1 MENTKPIL
9 VIKRKQAKKLYKEGW
24 SIRNIALCLGS
35 GTRHVN
41 KWINL
46 SDEELEKDNRGWK
59 KGKPR
64 KYTQQQKGE
73 VKEIRVQ
80 LEKEGSFFIGAPVI
94 LDNYNSQHETK
105 ISQRFVD
112 RTLKEY
118 KLVKTPQKKRKGAS
132 KYMKYPQHT
141 LNKMGKCMMSVDF
154 IGPKYLK
161 DSGDRINFLSCKYI
175 RPSKEGIIKRV
186 EGQTTEEAIRV
197 LTEVWNDNP
206 IPDVLRI
213 DNDSAF
219 GANLSREKQIGSFT
233 LFLLNLGVKPLY
245 IAPRSPW
252 NNGGVEGHNSVFSKK
267 FWNKLRFT
275 DEKEVDVKIKGF
287 NLEYEKYTNLVNNNP
302 PLENPKFMDDFKGV
316 DLKNKHVNKFRG
328 HKIYFLRITR
338 RKGEKCDINEYG
350 FIDVLKHEI
359 KLPVDL
365 INLFIYCVLDIK
377 KKKLFCYT
385 ETKEGN
391 LEKIKE
397 INFKIKNVIY

>member
-24 SIRNIALCLGS
+24 PIRNIALCLGS

-73 VKEIRVQ
+73 IKKIRVQ

-94 LDNYNSQHETK
+94 LDNYNGQHEMK
-105 ISQRFVD
+105 VSQRFVD

-118 KLVKTPQKKRKGAS
+118 KLVKTPQKKRKGVS

-161 DSGDRINFLSCKYI
+161 GSDDRVNFLSCKYI
-175 RPSKEGIIKRV
+175 RPRKEGIIKRV
-186 EGQTTEEAIRV
+186 EGQTTDEAIRV
-197 LTEVWNDNP
+197 LTEVWDDNP
-206 IPDVLRI
+206 IPGVLRI

-245 IAPRSPW
+245 IAQRSPW

-275 DEKEVDVKIKGF
+275 DEEEIDVKIKSF

-302 PLENPKFMDDFKGV
+302 PLENPKFTDDFNGV
-316 DLKNKHVNKFRG
+316 DLKNKRGNTFRE
-328 HKIYFLRITR
+328 HKIYFLRIAR
-338 RKGEKCDINEYG
+338 RKGEKGDIKEYG
-350 FIDVLKHEI
+350 FINVLKHEI

-365 INLFIYCVLDIK
+365 INLFVYCVLDIK

-385 ETKEGN
+385 ETKDGN
-391 LEKIKE
+391 LEEIKK
-397 INFKIKNVIY
+397 INFKLKNVIY

>member
-9 VIKRKQAKKLYKEGW
+9 AIKRKQAKKLHKKGW
-24 SIRNIALCLGS
+24 AIRKIADCLGS
-35 GTRHVN
+35 GTRHVSQ
-41 KWINL
+41 WINM

-59 KGKPR
+59 KGNPR
-64 KYTQQQKGE
+64 KYTKEQK
-73 VKEIRVQ
+73 KEIKKIRQQ
-80 LEKEGSFFIGAPVI
+80 LEKEGSFFIGSLVVQR
-94 LDNYNSQHETK
+94 NYNKLHTNNVSK
-105 ISQRFVD
+105 SFVD

-118 KLVKTPQKKRKGAS
+118 KLVKTPRKKRKGVS

-161 DSGDRINFLSCKYI
+161 GSDDRINFLSCKYI
-175 RPSKEGIIKRV
+175 RPRKEGIIKRV
-186 EGQTTEEAIRV
+186 EGQTTDEAIRV

-233 LFLLNLGVKPLY
+233 LFLLNLGIKPLY
-245 IAPRSPW
+245 VAQRSPW
-252 NNGGVEGHNSVFSKK
+252 NNGSIEGHNSVFSKK

-275 DEKEVDVKIKGF
+275 DEKEVDVKIKSF
-287 NLEYEKYTNLVNNNP
+287 NLEYEKYINLVNNNP
-302 PLENPKFMDDFKGV
+302 PLENPEFMDDFKSA
-316 DLKNKHVNKFRG
+316 DIKNKHVNRFKE
-328 HKIYFLRITR
+328 HEICFLRITR
-338 RKGEKCDINEYG
+338 RKGEKGDKKEYG

-365 INLFIYCVLDIK
+365 INLFVYCVIDLK

-385 ETKEGN
+385 ETKDGN
-391 LEKIKE
+391 LEEIKR
-397 INFKIKNVIY
+397 INFKLKNVIY

>member
-1 MENTKPIL
+1 M
-9 VIKRKQAKKLYKEGW
+9 
-24 SIRNIALCLGS
+24 
-35 GTRHVN
+35 
-41 KWINL
+41 

-59 KGKPR
+59 KGNPR
-64 KYTQQQKGE
+64 KYTKEQK
-73 VKEIRVQ
+73 KEIKKIRQQ
-80 LEKEGSFFIGAPVI
+80 LEKEGSFFIGSLVVQG
-94 LDNYNSQHETK
+94 NYNKLHTNNVSK
-105 ISQRFVD
+105 SFVD

-118 KLVKTPQKKRKGAS
+118 KLVKTPRKKRKGVS

-161 DSGDRINFLSCKYI
+161 GSDDRINFLSCKYI
-175 RPSKEGIIKRV
+175 RPRKEGIIKRV
-186 EGQTTEEAIRV
+186 EGQTTDEAIRV

-245 IAPRSPW
+245 VAQRSPW
-252 NNGGVEGHNSVFSKK
+252 NNGSVEGHNSVFSKK

-275 DEKEVDVKIKGF
+275 DEKEVDVKIKSF

-302 PLENPKFMDDFKGV
+302 PLENPEFMDDFKSA
-316 DLKNKHVNKFRG
+316 DIKNKHVKKFKE
-328 HKIYFLRITR
+328 HEICFLRITR
-338 RKGEKCDINEYG
+338 RKGERGDKKEYG

-359 KLPVDL
+359 KLSVDL
-365 INLFIYCVLDIK
+365 INLFVYCVIDLK

-385 ETKEGN
+385 ETKDGN
-391 LEKIKE
+391 LEEIKN
-397 INFKIKNVIY
+397 INFKLKNVIY